1 MRNDTQGKRPGQL
14 KGYWIQIVIGIV
26 GLGIILTAAILFG

>member
-14 KGYWIQIVIGIV
+14 KGYWIQIAIGLI
-26 GLGIILTAAILFG
+26 GLAIILTAAILFG